1 MAEGSTPLASKLR
14 RLARGYVIVSES
26 HRDRYY
32 IGFSS
37 RLEDRLTEHNTGK
50 NPSTAGL
57 SPGVLPLSSAS
68 LQNSK
73 RAVSNTILKV
83 VQDELFSGVTFLVIW
98 TRKDGSHRR
107 SFFASCSEGKVKR
120 QRSIVVLLH
129 SENLGKANS

>member
-1 MAEGSTPLASKLR
+1 MFHV
-14 RLARGYVIVSES
+14 YVIVSES
-26 HRDRYY
+26 HRGRYY

-83 VQDELFSGVTFLVIW
+83 VQDEPFSGVTFLMMW
-98 TRKDGSHRR
+98 TRKNRSHRR
-107 SFFASCSEGKVKR
+107 AFFAACLAGLAQLISPGSF
-120 QRSIVVLLH
+120 SIVTRPT
-129 SENLGKANS
+129 K